1 MENLA
6 KEIITTTTE
15 KYNEEGVIQ
24 EKITE
29 VKERTFTVEPKAP
42 KKEEITSENKN
53 DVSQEGVAEN
63 TATPSMKQEDIM
75 KAAQQVLQQQQQ
87 QTPVYTPSSTYQSPT
102 LPQYNVVGRQ
112 TGGASGT
119 TFPWETPGTY

>member
-29 VKERTFTVEPKAP
+29 VRKGLIMLSQKPLKKKKRTTMMCLKEVRQ
-42 KKEEITSENKN
+42 I
-53 DVSQEGVAEN
+53 
-63 TATPSMKQEDIM
+63 I
-75 KAAQQVLQQQQQ
+75 
-87 QTPVYTPSSTYQSPT
+87 
-102 LPQYNVVGRQ
+102 LPHPQ
-112 TGGASGT
+112 
-119 TFPWETPGTY
+119 

>member
-29 VKERTFTVEPKAP
+29 VKERTFTIEPKTP
-42 KKEEITSENKN
+42 KKEEESKNEEDASEN
-53 DVSQEGVAEN
+53 S
-63 TATPSMKQEDIM
+63 ATPSVKQEDIV
-75 KAAQQVLQQQQQ
+75 KAAQQVLQQQQK
-87 QTPVYTPSSTYQSPT
+87 PVYTPTPAYQPQT
-102 LPQYNVVGRQ
+102 IPQYNVVGRQ
-112 TGGASGT
+112 ASATSGT
-119 TFPWETPGTY
+119 TFPWETPGAY

>member
-29 VKERTFTVEPKAP
+29 VKERTYTIEPKTP
-42 KKEEITSENKN
+42 KKEEESNN
-53 DVSQEGVAEN
+53 DVSQGGAADN
-63 TATPSMKQEDIM
+63 SATPSMKQEDIM
-75 KAAQQVLQQQQQ
+75 KAAQQVLQQQ
-87 QTPVYTPSSTYQSPT
+87 TPVYTSTPTYQSPT
-102 LPQYNVVGRQ
+102 IPQYNDVGRQ
-112 TGGASGT
+112 TSGASGT
-119 TFPWETPGTY
+119 TFPWEAPRTY

>member
-29 VKERTFTVEPKAP
+29 VKERTYNVEPKAS
-42 KKEEITSENKN
+42 KKEEEDND
-53 DVSQEGVAEN
+53 DVSQGGAADN
-63 TATPSMKQEDIM
+63 SATPSIKQEDIV
-75 KAAQQVLQQQQQ
+75 KAAQQVLQQQQH
-87 QTPVYTPSSTYQSPT
+87 TPVYTPTSTYQSPT
-102 LPQYNVVGRQ
+102 TPQYNVVGRQ
-112 TGGASGT
+112 TGGTSGT

>member
-24 EKITE
+24 EKTTE
-29 VKERTFTVEPKAP
+29 VKERTYTVEPKTP
-42 KKEEITSENKN
+42 KKEEGDN
-53 DVSQEGVAEN
+53 DVSQGGAADN
-63 TATPSMKQEDIM
+63 SATPSIKQEDIV
-75 KAAQQVLQQQQQ
+75 KAAQQVLQQQQH
-87 QTPVYTPSSTYQSPT
+87 TPVYTPTSTYQSPT
-102 LPQYNVVGRQ
+102 TPQYNVVGRQ

>member
-29 VKERTFTVEPKAP
+29 VKERTYTVEPKTT
-42 KKEEITSENKN
+42 KKEEENNN
-53 DVSQEGVAEN
+53 DVSQGGAADN
-63 TATPSMKQEDIM
+63 SATPSIKQEDIV
-75 KAAQQVLQQQQQ
+75 KAAQQVLQQQ
-87 QTPVYTPSSTYQSPT
+87 TPIYTPTSTYQSPT
-102 LPQYNVVGRQ
+102 IPQYNVVGRQ
-112 TGGASGT
+112 TGGTSGT
-119 TFPWETPGTY
+119 AFPWETPGTY

>member
-29 VKERTFTVEPKAP
+29 VKERTYNVEPKTP
-42 KKEEITSENKN
+42 KKEEEDNN
-53 DVSQEGVAEN
+53 DVSQGGAADN
-63 TATPSMKQEDIM
+63 SATPSIKQEDIV

-87 QTPVYTPSSTYQSPT
+87 QTPIYTPTSTYQSPT

>member
-29 VKERTFTVEPKAP
+29 VKERTYSVEPETP
-42 KKEEITSENKN
+42 KKEEEDN
-53 DVSQEGVAEN
+53 DVSQGGAADN
-63 TATPSMKQEDIM
+63 SATPSIKQADIV

-87 QTPVYTPSSTYQSPT
+87 TPIYTPTSTYQSPT

-112 TGGASGT
+112 TGGTSGT
-119 TFPWETPGTY
+119 AFPWETPGTY

>member
-29 VKERTFTVEPKAP
+29 VKERTYNVEPKAS
-42 KKEEITSENKN
+42 KKEEEDNN
-53 DVSQEGVAEN
+53 DVSQGGAADN
-63 TATPSMKQEDIM
+63 SATPSIKQEDIV
-75 KAAQQVLQQQQQ
+75 KAAQQVLQQQQH
-87 QTPVYTPSSTYQSPT
+87 TPVYTATSTYQSPT
-102 LPQYNVVGRQ
+102 TPQYNVVGRQ

>member
-29 VKERTFTVEPKAP
+29 VKERTYTVEPKTP
-42 KKEEITSENKN
+42 KKEEEDNNN
-53 DVSQEGVAEN
+53 DVSQGGAADN
-63 TATPSMKQEDIM
+63 SATPSIKQEDIV
-75 KAAQQVLQQQQQ
+75 KAAQQVLQQQR
-87 QTPVYTPSSTYQSPT
+87 TPVYTPTSTYQSPT
-102 LPQYNVVGRQ
+102 TPQYNVVGRQ

>member
-29 VKERTFTVEPKAP
+29 VKERTYTVEPKTS
-42 KKEEITSENKN
+42 KKEEEDN
-53 DVSQEGVAEN
+53 DVSQGGVADN
-63 TATPSMKQEDIM
+63 SATPSIKQEDIV

-87 QTPVYTPSSTYQSPT
+87 HTPVYTPTSTYQSPT
-102 LPQYNVVGRQ
+102 TPQYNVVGRQ

>member
-29 VKERTFTVEPKAP
+29 VKERTYTVEPKTT
-42 KKEEITSENKN
+42 KKEEESNN
-53 DVSQEGVAEN
+53 DVSQGGAADN
-63 TATPSMKQEDIM
+63 SATPSIKQEDIV
-75 KAAQQVLQQQQQ
+75 KAAQQVLQQR
-87 QTPVYTPSSTYQSPT
+87 TPVYTPTSTYQSPT
-102 LPQYNVVGRQ
+102 TPQYNVVGRQ

>member
-29 VKERTFTVEPKAP
+29 VKERTYTVEPKAP
-42 KKEEITSENKN
+42 KKEEEDNN
-53 DVSQEGVAEN
+53 DVSQGGAADN
-63 TATPSMKQEDIM
+63 SATPSIKQEDIV
-75 KAAQQVLQQQQQ
+75 KAAQQVLQQR
-87 QTPVYTPSSTYQSPT
+87 TPVYTPTSTYQSPT
-102 LPQYNVVGRQ
+102 TPQYNVVGRQ

-119 TFPWETPGTY
+119 TFPWETPRTY